1 MMMPKG
7 QVKFLVGY
15 CIFMLL
21 FTQFLQHSPRYRELL
36 EPVAALFG
44 SLLPICISVFA
55 IRNGW
60 AMGRIQV
67 VDRDER
73 PIRFWLLV
81 AMGFGIG
88 AYLVYRGVLGLVS
101 LM

>member
-15 CIFMLL
+15 CIFMML
-21 FTQFLQHSPRYRELL
+21 FVQVVQHSHRYQALL
-36 EPVAALFG
+36 EHLSALFG

-55 IRNGW
+55 IKNGW
-60 AMGRIQV
+60 AMGRVQTF
-67 VDRDER
+67 DRDES
-73 PIRFWLLV
+73 PISFWLLV

-88 AYLVYRGVLGLVS
+88 AYLIYRGVLGLAS
-101 LM
+101 LI